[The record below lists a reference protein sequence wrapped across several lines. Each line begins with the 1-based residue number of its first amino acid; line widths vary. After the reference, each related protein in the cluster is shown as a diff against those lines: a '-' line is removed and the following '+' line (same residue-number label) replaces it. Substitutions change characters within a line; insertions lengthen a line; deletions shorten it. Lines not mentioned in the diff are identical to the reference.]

1 MDGPERAV
9 SGAIARNLRA
19 LRTGHGWSLDALS
32 HRSGVSKGML
42 VQIEQGGSNPS
53 IGTLTR
59 ICEALDV
66 TIAQLVDLGELPA
79 VRLVR
84 AREAVTLWRDEAGSQ
99 ANLLLGMERREHIEL
114 WTWRLGAGGAFRA
127 EGHAPGT
134 REMLH
139 VVAGTLRLEVGDA
152 AHELRQGDSVLFAA
166 DRPHAYA
173 NAGDEEA
180 RFHMVV
186 VMAPAATDRE
196 ETREVQPPAAAPL
209 DPIPPVR

>member
-1 MDGPERAV
+1 LTERDNVPTGALCWAAMDGPERAV

-32 HRSGVSKGML
+32 QRSGVSKGML
-42 VQIEQGGSNPS
+42 VQIEQGASNPS

-66 TIAQLVDLGELPA
+66 TLAQLVDLGELPA

-84 AREAVTLWRDEAGSQ
+84 AREAVTLWHDDAGSR
-99 ANLLLGMERREHIEL
+99 ADLLLGMERREHIEL

-127 EGHAPGT
+127 EAHAPGT

-139 VVAGTLRLEVGDA
+139 VTEGTLHLEVGGA
-152 AHELRQGDSVLFAA
+152 AHDLEPGDSVLFSA
-166 DRPHAYA
+166 DRAHAYA
-173 NAGDEEA
+173 NRGPGEA
-180 RFHMVV
+180 RFQMVV
-186 VMAPAATDRE
+186 VMAPAAGD
-196 ETREVQPPAAAPL
+196 
-209 DPIPPVR
+209 